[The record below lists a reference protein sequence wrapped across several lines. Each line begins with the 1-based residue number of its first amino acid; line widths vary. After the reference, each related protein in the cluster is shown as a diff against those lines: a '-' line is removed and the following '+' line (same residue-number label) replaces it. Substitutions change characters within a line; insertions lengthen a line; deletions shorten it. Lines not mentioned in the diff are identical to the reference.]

1 MAVEAYEEAPKT
13 YKGQTVS
20 LQEVADGDTRN
31 VVGAIVAGAV
41 TLGTTVYTGVK
52 KNQAAEQ
59 AEIRGE
65 AAEQTARQRN
75 RLRQLA
81 SARLPEAPGAPEAP
95 EAPEAPGGSSS
106 TLLILLVVLFFAGGG
121 YLVYKKVYG

>member
-41 TLGTTVYTGVK
+41 TLGTTVYAGVK
-52 KNQAAEQ
+52 KKQAAEQ

-65 AAEQTARQRN
+65 AAEQAARQRN

-81 SARLPEAPGAPEAP
+81 SATLPEAPGD
-95 EAPEAPGGSSS
+95 SSS

-121 YLVYKKVYG
+121 YLVYKKVNG